1 MKAQALST
9 DQQKQ
14 FLANSKKVLEINPR
28 HPIIKELNNIVNK
41 GGDEKRAEDLS
52 LLLYQTSLLTSGFT
66 VDDTADFASR
76 IQRILKQN
84 LNLDPNAQAEPAP
97 ELEDEDSE
105 DAAENDD
112 DEEEVVIN
120 KKKKDE
126 L

>member
-9 DQQKQ
+9 EQQKQ

-84 LNLDPNAQAEPAP
+84 LNLDPNAQVEPAP

>member
-1 MKAQALST
+1 
-9 DQQKQ
+9 
-14 FLANSKKVLEINPR
+14 LEINPR
-28 HPIIKELNNIVNK
+28 HPIIKELNNIINK

-84 LNLDPNAQAEPAP
+84 LNLDANAQAEPAP
-97 ELEDEDSE
+97 EFEDEDSE
-105 DAAENDD
+105 DATENDGD